1 MLAKDV
7 ARILEPTNSRLSKLS
22 FGYPLMVAHEEQGRH
37 HVLGA
42 SSHGAGDG
50 VSTLEREKQ

>member
-1 MLAKDV
+1 MLAKDA

-22 FGYPLMVAHEEQGRH
+22 FGYPLMMAHEGQGRH

-50 VSTLEREKQ
+50 VSTLEA